1 MIKTNPKNFIY
12 IGFVL
17 LLLGVALPMLMILQI
32 LESTYFLNFFAYA
45 CQIVGL
51 TLGIIGI
58 AYISAK
64 NRNKK
69 Q

>member
-1 MIKTNPKNFIY
+1 MIKIDPKHY
-12 IGFVL
+12 ILIGLIL
-17 LLLGVALPMLMILQI
+17 LLLGVILPILMIMHI

-51 TLGIIGI
+51 TIGIIGI
-58 AYISAK
+58 AYRSAK
-64 NRNKK
+64 NRNKR